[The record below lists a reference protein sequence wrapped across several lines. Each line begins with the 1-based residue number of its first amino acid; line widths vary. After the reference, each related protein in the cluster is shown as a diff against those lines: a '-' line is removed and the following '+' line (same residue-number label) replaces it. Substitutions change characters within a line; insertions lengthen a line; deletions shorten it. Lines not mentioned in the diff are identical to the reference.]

1 MAHGSPCMWGSR
13 LAVPICGG
21 GVDDVRAL
29 VDAMHKRLGVLFPM
43 DDFFLNVLGAGW
55 LAGRLPRHLFH
66 LGGRGRH
73 ARVVILGSYKI
84 RQPHIDAL
92 EDLKANGE
100 SNSLKY
106 LASLTREIDQQK
118 VRDCVD
124 VLAPEVRGGTWCW
137 RGGSEDNYEA
147 LMQEHRAWAHLGA
160 TPRDLNDDLADAR
173 RALTNLEEKHG
184 GADPKKWRWGE
195 GTPCTDVFAADE
207 AKRKHEDLI
216 ERVAALQRICDG
228 AAGSAAGSGAA
239 SSGNRERSRSP
250 RGAPSAPAGE
260 RAAEQ

>member
-1 MAHGSPCMWGSR
+1 MAHDSPCMWGAR

-43 DDFFLNVLGAGW
+43 DDFYLNVLGAGW

-92 EDLKANGE
+92 EDLKANRE

-106 LASLTREIDQQK
+106 LISQSHTRDRPAK
-118 VRDCVD
+118 SPRLCGRSCPGGARRHL
-124 VLAPEVRGGTWCW
+124 VLAWG
-137 RGGSEDNYEA
+137 
-147 LMQEHRAWAHLGA
+147 Q
-160 TPRDLNDDLADAR
+160 R
-173 RALTNLEEKHG
+173 RQL
-184 GADPKKWRWGE
+184 
-195 GTPCTDVFAADE
+195 
-207 AKRKHEDLI
+207 
-216 ERVAALQRICDG
+216 
-228 AAGSAAGSGAA
+228 
-239 SSGNRERSRSP
+239 
-250 RGAPSAPAGE
+250 
-260 RAAEQ
+260 